1 MTRQEGWFRVYSAI
15 LGDAKIARL
24 TDLQFRLWLYALAF
38 CNQSPGRLRRGGF
51 LYHSQG
57 FPVTPE
63 DFARLVHRSPSK
75 VTHELEALTK
85 IGGDSPLMACEKG
98 VYRIPAWRKRQHL
111 SDEGDLN
118 EDPTEGEGGGDA
130 ADGTARAGESPAS
143 VGPGAATL
151 CSWCSNPT
159 PIGDEAKP
167 APQRLMQ
174 VYHDAYRAQ
183 YRECP
188 VPVAADWA
196 GLKRL
201 LKQGKPVERIAG
213 VIREGVTCEEPF
225 LARTGHKLSV
235 ILSNYQGI
243 AQAVDRGEPYGANR
257 ARGKETTRRHSP
269 QDAGDPRDSGRMV
282 LRRRM
287 ET

>member
-1 MTRQEGWFRVYSAI
+1 MTKQGGWFRVYSEI
-15 LGDAKIARL
+15 LWDAKIVRL
-24 TDLQFRLWLYALAF
+24 SDLQFRLWLYALAF

-57 FPVTPE
+57 FPVTAD
-63 DFARLVHRSPSK
+63 DFARKVHRSASK
-75 VTHELEALTK
+75 VAEELQALTK

-98 VYRIPAWRKRQHL
+98 VYRIPSWRKRQEL

-118 EDPTEGEGGGDA
+118 EDPGQEKDGEDPAQGPKGIAGG
-130 ADGTARAGESPAS
+130 SP
-143 VGPGAATL
+143 PTR

-243 AQAVDRGEPYGANR
+243 AQAVDRGEHYGANR
-257 ARGKETTRRHSP
+257 ARGREATGRHSP